1 MMTAKEAVHI
11 IFLTITEINKKL
23 RRCKSKTGKNRT
35 IKEVCNRND
44 VSEKHI
50 RKIGGYDR

>member
-1 MMTAKEAVHI
+1 MIAKETAHI
-11 IFLTITEINKKL
+11 IHLTITEINKKL
-23 RRCKSKTGKNRT
+23 RRCKSEVGKNR
-35 IKEVCNRND
+35 IIREICNRND

>member
-1 MMTAKEAVHI
+1 MMTAKEAVHK
-11 IFLTITEINKKL
+11 IFL
-23 RRCKSKTGKNRT
+23 TGKNRT

>member
-1 MMTAKEAVHI
+1 MMTAKEAVHK

-35 IKEVCNRND
+35 IKEVCNKND